1 MTIRQLE
8 VFLAIAHAQSFS
20 RAATRIHL
28 SQPTLSE
35 HTRELEQELGVKLFV
50 RHSRSVSLTE
60 AGRVFEDYAT
70 RVVATLTAGKQAIAE
85 LGGLTRGS
93 LVVGASTTPGTYVL
107 PARIARFRQRYPGI
121 TVALRLGNSRAVEE
135 RVRDGELDVAVIGGH
150 VLGPSERCVAAG
162 IVDEL
167 QLIVPP
173 DYPVRRSAISPGRL
187 AREPL
192 LTREEGSATRQATER
207 ALRQAG
213 VTLRPAMELGHTE
226 AIKRAVMA
234 GLGVAFVSRYAV
246 ADDLRSGR
254 LRTLAVQGLRIRRH
268 FHVIHDERRPLSASA
283 RAFIA
288 FLESE
293 MASSGAAR
301 PTGRRRPARRSH
313 RSPRRRGTRRRDRDA
328 R

>member
-20 RAATRIHL
+20 RAAERIHL

-35 HTRELEQELGVKLFV
+35 HTSELEDELGVRLFV

-70 RVVATLTAGKQAIAE
+70 RVVATLAAGKHAIAE
-85 LGGLTRGS
+85 LDGLKRGS

-107 PARIARFRQRYPGI
+107 PARIARFRARYPGI
-121 TVALRLGNSRAVEE
+121 TVALRIGNSRSVEE
-135 RVRDGELDVAVIGGH
+135 RVRDGEVDIAVIGGH
-150 VLGPSERCVAAG
+150 VLGTGERCLAAG

-173 DYPVRRSAISPGRL
+173 DYPIKRGAVSRERL
-187 AREPL
+187 SREPL
-192 LTREEGSATRQATER
+192 LIREEGSATRQATER

-213 VTLRPAMELGHTE
+213 VTVHPAMELDHTE
-226 AIKRAVMA
+226 TIKRAVMA

-246 ADDLRSGR
+246 EDELRSGR
-254 LRTLAVQGLRIRRH
+254 LRALPVQRMKIRRH

-283 RAFIA
+283 RAFTS
-288 FLESE
+288 FLEANGPTS
-293 MASSGAAR
+293 AAPSSRG
-301 PTGRRRPARRSH
+301 PRRPGS
-313 RSPRRRGTRRRDRDA
+313 
-328 R
+328 